1 VIYILKKKIKEFM
14 IITLGFILV
23 SIAVEYFYV
32 PVHINGG
39 GITGIAIVINHNIPS
54 LPIGMLMMVMNVVLF
69 IIGFRFIGSNFGA
82 KTIYASFGMSGT
94 IWLIEIFA
102 NPHALTN
109 DVLLS
114 AIIGTLL
121 VGTGL
126 GIVFSQN
133 ASTGGTDIIA
143 KILNK
148 YFHLDLGKAMQTV
161 DICVV
166 VLTGITFGIA
176 TALYAVVCV
185 FLNGILIDKVIE
197 GFTSL
202 KAVMVFSNNSENI
215 QEYIINEIDRG
226 CTSFEGK
233 GGFTNNKNSV
243 IYSVMDRTQLIK
255 LRTYIKKNYPESFII
270 VNDAH
275 EVLGKG
281 FQNIQNV

>member
-1 VIYILKKKIKEFM
+1 MKEKIKEFL
-14 IITLGFILV
+14 IITLGFILA

-32 PVHINGG
+32 PVHITGG
-39 GITGIAIVINHNIPS
+39 GITGIAIVINYHMPS

-69 IIGFRFIGSNFGA
+69 IIGFLVIDGNFGA

-94 IWLIEIFA
+94 IWLIETILK
-102 NPHALTN
+102 PHDLTN

-121 VGTGL
+121 LGTGL

-148 YFHLDLGKAMQTV
+148 FFHLDLGKSLQAV
-161 DICVV
+161 DISVV
-166 VLTGITFGIA
+166 ILTGITFGIA

-197 GFTSL
+197 GFTSV
-202 KAVMVFSNNSENI
+202 KAVMVFSNNSEHI
-215 QEYIINEIDRG
+215 QKYIINEIDRG
-226 CTSFEGK
+226 CTAFEGQ
-233 GGFTNNKNSV
+233 GGFTGNKRSV

-255 LRTYIKKNYPESFII
+255 LRTYIKKNHPDSFII
-270 VNDAH
+270 VSEAH

-281 FQNIQNV
+281 FQNLQNV

>member
-1 VIYILKKKIKEFM
+1 MKEKIREFL

-32 PVHINGG
+32 PVHITGG
-39 GITGIAIVINHNIPS
+39 GITGIAIVINYHIPS
-54 LPIGMLMMVMNVVLF
+54 LPIGMLMMAMNVVLF
-69 IIGFRFIGSNFGA
+69 IIGFLFIGGNFGA
-82 KTIYASFGMSGT
+82 KTIYASFGVSGAIWWIET
-94 IWLIEIFA
+94 ILK
-102 NPHALTN
+102 PHGLTN

-121 VGTGL
+121 IGTGL

-148 YFHLDLGKAMQTV
+148 FFHLDLGKSLQTV
-161 DICVV
+161 DIFVV
-166 VLTGITFGIA
+166 ILIGITFGIA
-176 TALYAVVCV
+176 TALYSVVCV
-185 FLNGILIDKVIE
+185 FLNGMIIDKVIE
-197 GFTSL
+197 GFTSV
-202 KAVMVFSNNSENI
+202 KAVMVFSNNSEHI
-215 QEYIINEIDRG
+215 QKYIINEIDRG
-226 CTSFEGK
+226 CTAFEGQ
-233 GGFTNNKNSV
+233 GGFTGNRSSV

-255 LRTYIKKNYPESFII
+255 LRTYIKKNHPDSFMI
-270 VNDAH
+270 VSEAH

>member
-1 VIYILKKKIKEFM
+1 MNEKIKEFL

-32 PVHINGG
+32 PVHITGG
-39 GITGIAIVINHNIPS
+39 GITGIAIVINYHWPS

-69 IIGFRFIGSNFGA
+69 IVGFLFIGGNFGS
-82 KTIYASFGMSGT
+82 KTIYASFGLSGT
-94 IWLIEIFA
+94 IWLIEMFLK
-102 NPHALTN
+102 PHGLTN

-121 VGTGL
+121 LGIGL

-148 YFHLDLGKAMQTV
+148 FFHIDLGKSLQTV
-161 DICVV
+161 DIFVV
-166 VLTGITFGIA
+166 ILAGITFGIA

-185 FLNGILIDKVIE
+185 LLNGIIIDKVIE
-197 GFTSL
+197 GFTSV
-202 KAVMVFSNNSENI
+202 KAVMVFSNNSEHI
-215 QEYIINEIDRG
+215 QKYIINEIDRG
-226 CTSFEGK
+226 CTAFEGQ
-233 GGFTNNKNSV
+233 GGFTGNKSTV
-243 IYSVMDRTQLIK
+243 IYSVMDRTQLIR
-255 LRTYIKKNYPESFII
+255 LRTYIKKNHPDSFII
-270 VNDAH
+270 VSEAH

>member
-1 VIYILKKKIKEFM
+1 MKEKIKEFL

-39 GITGIAIVINHNIPS
+39 GITGIAIVINYHMPS
-54 LPIGMLMMVMNVVLF
+54 LPIGMLMMVMNVILFGIGFLF
-69 IIGFRFIGSNFGA
+69 IGGNFGA
-82 KTIYASFGMSGT
+82 KTIYASIGMSGT
-94 IWLIEIFA
+94 IWLIEMVLK
-102 NPHALTN
+102 PQALTN

-121 VGTGL
+121 LGTGL

-148 YFHLDLGKAMQTV
+148 FFHFNLGKSMQAV
-161 DICVV
+161 DIFVV
-166 VLTGITFGIA
+166 ILAGLSFGIA

-185 FLNGILIDKVIE
+185 FLNGIIIDKVIE
-197 GFTSL
+197 GFTSV

-215 QEYIINEIDRG
+215 QKYIINEIDRG
-226 CTSFEGK
+226 CTAFEGK
-233 GGFTNNKNSV
+233 GGFTGNKNSV

-255 LRTYIKKNYPESFII
+255 LRTYIKKNYPDSFII
-270 VNDAH
+270 VSEAH
-275 EVLGKG
+275 EVLGEG

>member
-1 VIYILKKKIKEFM
+1 MQEKIKEFL

-32 PVHINGG
+32 PAHINAG
-39 GITGIAIVINHNIPS
+39 GITGIAIIINNYMPS

-69 IIGFRFIGSNFGA
+69 MIGFLFIGGNFGA
-82 KTIYASFGMSGT
+82 KTIYASFGVSGT
-94 IWLIEIFA
+94 IWLIEMVIK
-102 NPHALTN
+102 PHALTN

-121 VGTGL
+121 LGTGL

-148 YFHLDLGKAMQTV
+148 FFHLDLGKSMQAV
-161 DICVV
+161 DIFVV
-166 VLTGITFGIA
+166 ILAGIAFGIA
-176 TALYAVVCV
+176 TALYAVICV
-185 FLNGILIDKVIE
+185 LLNGIIIDKVIE
-197 GFTSL
+197 GFTSV
-202 KAVMVFSNNSENI
+202 KAVMVFSNNVEKI
-215 QEYIINEIDRG
+215 QIYIINEIDRG
-226 CTSFEGK
+226 CTAFEGK
-233 GGFTNNKNSV
+233 GGFTGNKNSI

-255 LRTYIKKNYPESFII
+255 LRTFIKKNYPDSFII
-270 VNDAH
+270 VSEAY
-275 EVLGKG
+275 EVLGEG

>member
-1 VIYILKKKIKEFM
+1 MKEKIKEFL

-23 SIAVEYFYV
+23 SIAIEYFYV
-32 PVHINGG
+32 PVHITGG
-39 GITGIAIVINHNIPS
+39 GITGIAIVVNYYIPS
-54 LPIGMLMMVMNVVLF
+54 LPIGMLMMAMNIVLF
-69 IIGFRFIGSNFGA
+69 IIGFIVIGGNFGT
-82 KTIYASFGMSGT
+82 KTLYASFGLSGT
-94 IWLIEIFA
+94 VWLMEIVLK
-102 NPHALTN
+102 PHGLTD

-121 VGTGL
+121 LGTGL

-148 YFHLDLGKAMQTV
+148 FFHLDLGKSLQSV
-161 DICVV
+161 DIIVV
-166 VLTGITFGIA
+166 ILAGIAFGIA

-185 FLNGILIDKVIE
+185 FLNGIIIDKVIE
-197 GFTSL
+197 GFTTV
-202 KAVMVFSNNSENI
+202 KAVMVFSNNSEQI
-215 QEYIINEIDRG
+215 RKYIINEIDRG
-226 CTSFEGK
+226 CTTFEGK

-255 LRTYIKKNYPESFII
+255 LRAFIKKQHPDSFII
-270 VNDAH
+270 VSDAH